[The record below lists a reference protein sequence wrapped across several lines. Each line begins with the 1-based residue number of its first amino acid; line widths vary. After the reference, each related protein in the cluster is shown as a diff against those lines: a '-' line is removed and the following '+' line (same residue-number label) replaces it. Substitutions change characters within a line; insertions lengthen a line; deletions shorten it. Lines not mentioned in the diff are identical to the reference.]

1 MNIDDP
7 ATYDYAGYVMKHY
20 NPTNE
25 KFMKE
30 RNGIMFHIE
39 DLLEDNTENANK
51 KQVFQHV
58 MIDKGKDLSEK
69 LDEYILELEKN
80 KGNNK
85 IDVDDIKN
93 KVFGENPGFGMDGY
107 FDPYL
112 NCLYSIYNSTYQG
125 DGDGHKLIVDG
136 KLFAGDFTVENFK
149 EMYRNNNTQNVVLFT
164 INNSFRNK
172 PIIWSQQ
179 IFLSED
185 QYFQYRDEI
194 MNFIKSEAGF
204 KNLTS
209 RKTSI
214 EPYGYVQADVNSQKL
229 PNNIK
234 KALTKEYI
242 GENERSRFD
251 IIYDAENINK
261 DSNSFSKADL
271 KKSLAEDFSTDK
283 DTVNDESFTLRIGF
297 DLNRN
302 NKNDL
307 PANYYLSKNDKLI
320 FKGSDKLAF
329 KEKSKIIG
337 SEYYISNTITDK
349 DDFVQRLTK
358 YLLESAKDDEDFNKL
373 TKKEQD
379 EYIQSQ
385 IQEMMSYIDEYHKDD
400 SSNIKKYQDFLN
412 SKKWGNQRLTQYV
425 GNVDTKTEEQD
436 FKVIKKEDPT
446 LATGETKVVKKGVK
460 GKKVT
465 KTTYKVNRTSGELT
479 DPVSEIVEDSK
490 PVDEVILVGTK
501 KVTPATPIEDI
512 ATTTKTTKEVIKAEI
527 SYEADETLEFEKQN
541 VAIKPIN
548 GEKEITTVS
557 QSGKKDVV
565 TEKVIKDKVDGVTKV
580 GNKKVEVETKDGVTT
595 TTTTIYEVEK
605 ETGKLVNP
613 KVTTHKT
620 TKIGTLEDIATT
632 TKTTKEVIKAK
643 VEYEADDTL
652 EFEKQNVVTKPV
664 DGEKE
669 TTTESQSG
677 KKDVVTEKVIK
688 NKVDGVTK
696 VGNKKVEVETKD
708 GITTTTTTIYEV
720 DKATG
725 KLVNPKVTTHKTTK
739 IGTLEDIATTTKI
752 TKEVIKAEISY
763 EADETLE
770 FEKQN
775 VTIKPING
783 EKEITTVSQSGKKDV
798 VTAKVI
804 KDKVDGVTKVGNKKV
819 EVETKD
825 GVTTTITTIY
835 EVEKGTGKLVNP
847 KVTTH
852 KTTKAGIIEDIA
864 KKTIPATKIEDIAKK
879 TIPATKIEDIAKKT
893 MPATK
898 IEDIAKNTNKNDEKD
913 NSNEPKKDSHLPKAG
928 VNSEILTL
936 AVGALAT
943 IGGIN
948 LSKKRRK

>member
-1 MNIDDP
+1 MVDKNKLRRRLALTASIAIMGTSVPFNVLAESVYNDQNDKNIIINNTNDNKEIINNDSGDKLELNSDVEKESVKAEEDIKPEAKFDKDMNIDDP

-112 NCLYSIYNSTYQG
+112 NWLYSIYNSTYQG

-172 PIIWSQQ
+172 PIIWGQQ

-214 EPYGYVQADVNSQKL
+214 EPNGYVHADVNSQKL

-261 DSNSFSKADL
+261 DSNSFSKEDL
-271 KKSLAEDFSTDK
+271 KKDIEDDYFTDK
-283 DTVNDESFTLRIGF
+283 DVVNDNSFSLRIGF

-379 EYIQSQ
+379 EYVQSQ
-385 IQEMMSYIDEYHKDD
+385 IQEMLSYIDYYHKDD
-400 SSNIKKYQDFLN
+400 SANIKKYQDFLN

-436 FKVIKKEDPT
+436 FKIIKKEDPT
-446 LATGETKVVKKGVK
+446 LAFGESKVAKKGVK

-479 DPVSEIVEDSK
+479 DPVSEIVEDTK

-501 KVTPATPIEDI
+501 KVESKPETGKD
-512 ATTTKTTKEVIKAEI
+512 TKPEEKP
-527 SYEADETLEFEKQN
+527 ETEKL
-541 VAIKPIN
+541 PD
-548 GEKEITTVS
+548 KEIKVVGGNISTDHLNLDRYLYSESPYKHGRKQIEKVRFDIDDNKYVERKALPIRTDIKTNKS
-557 QSGKKDVV
+557 EYPHYIFTIGDMTYIKV
-565 TEKVIKDKVDGVTKV
+565 TEKGREPRKMDVKPYLKNERTMLPLRYVGEAINADVTWD
-580 GNKKVEVETKDGVTT
+580 NNTRTAYFT
-595 TTTTIYEVEK
+595 R
-605 ETGKLVNP
+605 
-613 KVTTHKT
+613 
-620 TKIGTLEDIATT
+620 
-632 TKTTKEVIKAK
+632 
-643 VEYEADDTL
+643 
-652 EFEKQNVVTKPV
+652 
-664 DGEKE
+664 
-669 TTTESQSG
+669 
-677 KKDVVTEKVIK
+677 
-688 NKVDGVTK
+688 
-696 VGNKKVEVETKD
+696 D
-708 GITTTTTTIYEV
+708 GITARIQIDGNKIELSNGKVFTMDTRPDNINGRIFVSVVNVGKVFSLTNGNTT
-720 DKATG
+720 DG
-725 KLVNPKVTTHKTTK
+725 N
-739 IGTLEDIATTTKI
+739 
-752 TKEVIKAEISY
+752 
-763 EADETLE
+763 
-770 FEKQN
+770 KQN
-775 VTIKPING
+775 IEWDQQDYTA
-783 EKEITTVSQSGKKDV
+783 TVYP
-798 VTAKVI
+798 
-804 KDKVDGVTKVGNKKV
+804 N
-819 EVETKD
+819 
-825 GVTTTITTIY
+825 
-835 EVEKGTGKLVNP
+835 
-847 KVTTH
+847 
-852 KTTKAGIIEDIA
+852 
-864 KKTIPATKIEDIAKK
+864 
-879 TIPATKIEDIAKKT
+879 
-893 MPATK
+893 
-898 IEDIAKNTNKNDEKD
+898 
-913 NSNEPKKDSHLPKAG
+913 
-928 VNSEILTL
+928 
-936 AVGALAT
+936 
-943 IGGIN
+943 
-948 LSKKRRK
+948 R